1 MDRSFSYT
9 ASGAAQQPPVWE
21 EVLAKETNRVGL
33 FFSRLDVRE
42 ARIVRR
48 IVYRSRHPA
57 LQWATAA
64 LCRLG
69 NGWLYL
75 LLGVLVL
82 GIEGVAGWRPILA
95 AGLAVAIAFACYRY
109 LKPRLA
115 RVRPCD
121 RDPTLPRCAE
131 VLDRYSCPSG
141 HCMTAT
147 AVAIPL
153 GLAFA
158 PVVGFLIVGW
168 LLIAWSR
175 LSAAHH
181 YPTDLIVGSLI
192 GAGSALPAC
201 LLLL

>member
-1 MDRSFSYT
+1 MDRPFSCT
-9 ASGAAQQPPVWE
+9 VSGPAPEPPPWGR
-21 EVLAKETNRVGL
+21 VLVRRSDRVHL
-33 FFSRLDVRE
+33 FFNRLDARE

-48 IVYRSRHPA
+48 IVSRSCHPV
-57 LQWATAA
+57 LQQATSV
-64 LCRLG
+64 LCWLG

-75 LLGVLVL
+75 LLGALVL
-82 GIEGVAGWRPILA
+82 GLKGLEGWRPILA
-95 AGLAVAIAFACYRY
+95 AALSVAVAFMCYSY

-121 RDPTLPRCAE
+121 RDPALPRFAE

-153 GLAFA
+153 ALTFA
-158 PVVGFLIVGW
+158 HVLSWLIVGW
-168 LLIAWSR
+168 MLIAWSR

-181 YPTDLIVGSLI
+181 YPTDLLVGSMI
-192 GAGSALPAC
+192 GAGSALPVC